1 MIDAPELLQ
10 FLEQE
15 ETRARDNTLDEQ
27 RAALLG
33 FYNGE
38 PYGDEEDGRSRLV
51 TRDVAEVID
60 HMTVA
65 VLRTMVSGDKVVEF
79 EDSDHDNDDDELGEE
94 AEQGPQQPQMGP
106 DGQPMPQPPKRNPI
120 GPAQQATE
128 AIHYLFMKKS
138 RGYSVLHDSLK
149 AGLLEKTGWV
159 KSYPEAQPPKRQEHI
174 VPAEM
179 LHMMEAQ
186 EAEPVDADNEEGEW
200 RVVTHQDTPPK
211 FCVDAV
217 PNEEILVSPDTR
229 DLISTPYIAHR
240 TQKTLSELREMG
252 FEVTNDVSGSDSYID
267 SGLASAREPNRN
279 QMSTLVERDG
289 ANRKVWLLEEYT
301 RFDVNDDG
309 ISEFICVH
317 RAGREI
323 LKIEPVEAHPFEYWC
338 PFPMPH
344 RLVGQSLG
352 DKVADIQRT
361 NSVLLRNA
369 MDSLYIGLAPR
380 TYVNESAIGEST
392 IDDLLTVRPNAVV
405 RWKGNVKPETVT
417 NQDTSATAFQAI
429 EFMIGQRESRTGIT
443 RHNQGLDA
451 DTLNKT
457 ATGMALQTAA
467 GEQIQEYVARNFA
480 EMLVAPLFTK
490 MYRQLREFG
499 KPFPMRIDG
508 QKVMV
513 DPRTWPEEID
523 INVRVGLGTGRK
535 DQRLQYR
542 MELLS
547 IQQAGMAAGLA
558 EVTPDKIYNNVK
570 GLIEDC
576 NLGDPNDYWGDPAN
590 SPPAQP
596 RPDPAM
602 AKVQSDAAL
611 AAQQQQH
618 DMQVSQAKVEMAGQE
633 SQLKLQTMQ
642 ASAAQQAQL
651 AEQKAAFEADL
662 ANRTFIANATLAEQ
676 RQAHDLQMAREK
688 HDHELAI
695 SAEAAKAKV
704 AQMRP
709 GGDLAK

>member
-38 PYGDEEDGRSRLV
+38 PYGDEEDGRSQLV
-51 TRDVAEVID
+51 TRDVAEVVD

-65 VLRTMVSGDKVVEF
+65 VLRTMVSGDKIAEF
-79 EDSDHDNDDDELGEE
+79 EDSDHDSDDDEDEEGEA
-94 AEQGPQQPQMGP
+94 AEQGQPQVGP
-106 DGQPMPQPPKRNPI
+106 DGQPMPQQPKRNPI

-138 RGYSVLHDSLK
+138 RGYAVLHDSLK

-159 KSYPEAQPPKRQEHI
+159 KSYPEAVPPKRSEHI

-179 LHMMEAQ
+179 LSMIEAQ
-186 EAEPVDADNEEGEW
+186 EAEPVDPANEEGDW
-200 RVVTHQDTPPK
+200 RVVTHEPKPPK
-211 FCVDAV
+211 FCVDAI

-240 TQKTLSELREMG
+240 TQKTLSDLREMG
-252 FEVTNDVSGSDSYID
+252 FDVSNDVSGSDSYID
-267 SGLASAREPNRN
+267 SGLSSAREPNRN

-289 ANRKVWLLEEYT
+289 SNRKVWLLEEYT

-309 ISEFICVH
+309 VSEFICVH

-323 LKIEPVEAHPFEYWC
+323 LKIESVDEHPFEYWC

-380 TYVNESAIGEST
+380 TYVNEAAIGENT

-405 RWKGNVKPETVT
+405 RWKGSVKPETVS

-480 EMLVAPLFTK
+480 EMLVAPLFAK
-490 MYRQLREFG
+490 IYRQLREFG

-513 DPRTWPEEID
+513 DPSQWPEEID
-523 INVRVGLGTGRK
+523 INVRVGLGSGRK

-596 RPDPAM
+596 KPDPAM
-602 AKVQSDAAL
+602 AKAQADAQL
-611 AAQQQQH
+611 AAQKMQH
-618 DMQVSQAKVEMAGQE
+618 DQQMSQAQMAMQAQE
-633 SQLKLQTMQ
+633 ASLKLDTMRST
-642 ASAAQQAQL
+642 ADQQAQL
-651 AEQKAAFEADL
+651 AREKAEFEASL
-662 ANRTFIANATLAEQ
+662 AERTFIANATLAEQ
-676 RQAHDLQMAREK
+676 KQAHDLQMAREK
-688 HDHELAI
+688 HDHDLQIA
-695 SAEAAKAKV
+695 SEAASAKV
-704 AQMRP
+704 HQMKA
-709 GGDLAK
+709 GGDLSK

>member
-1 MIDAPELLQ
+1 MIEAPELLQ

-15 ETRARDNTLDEQ
+15 ETRARDNTLDDQ

-38 PYGDEEDGRSRLV
+38 PYGDEEDGRSQLV
-51 TRDVAEVID
+51 TRDVAEVVD

-79 EDSDHDNDDDELGEE
+79 EDSDHDSDDDDESEE
-94 AEQGPQQPQMGP
+94 SEQPQMGP
-106 DGQPMPQPPKRNPI
+106 DGQPVPQQPKRNPI

-159 KSYPEAQPPKRQEHI
+159 KTYPEAQAPKRVEHI

-179 LHMMEAQ
+179 LGMMEAQ
-186 EAEPVDADNEEGEW
+186 EAEPVDNDNEEGEW
-200 RVVTHQDTPPK
+200 RVVVHQPQPPK

-267 SGLASAREPNRN
+267 SGLSSAREPNRN

-301 RFDVNDDG
+301 RFDVNEDG

-323 LKIEPVEAHPFEYWC
+323 LKIEPVDKHPFEYWC

-344 RLVGQSLG
+344 RLVGQALA

-380 TYVNESAIGEST
+380 TYVNESAIGENT

-405 RWKGNVKPETVT
+405 RWKGSIKPETVS

-480 EMLVAPLFTK
+480 EMLVAPLFAK
-490 MYRQLREFG
+490 MYRQLREYG

-508 QKVMV
+508 QKIMV
-513 DPRTWPEEID
+513 DPSTWPEEID
-523 INVRVGLGTGRK
+523 INVRVGLGSGRK

-547 IQQAGMAAGLA
+547 IQQAGMAAGLQ

-590 SPPAQP
+590 SPPAPP

-602 AKVQSDAAL
+602 AKAQADAAL
-611 AAQQQQH
+611 AAQKMQH
-618 DMQVSQAKVEMAGQE
+618 DQQV
-633 SQLKLQTMQ
+633 
-642 ASAAQQAQL
+642 SAAQLQMQAQEASLKLDTMRSTADQQAEL
-651 AEQKAAFEADL
+651 ARQKAAFEADL
-662 ANRTFIANATLAEQ
+662 AERTFVANATLAEQ

-688 HDHELAI
+688 HDHDLAL
-695 SAEAAKAKV
+695 SKAASEAKV
-704 AQMRP
+704 HQMKA